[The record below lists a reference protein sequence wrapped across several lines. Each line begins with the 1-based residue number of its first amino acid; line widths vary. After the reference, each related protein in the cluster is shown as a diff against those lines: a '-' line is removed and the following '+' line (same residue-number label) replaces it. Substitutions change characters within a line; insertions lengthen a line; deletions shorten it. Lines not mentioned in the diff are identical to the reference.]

1 MTAVSVYTVTMRIE
15 ENTNSSASKAI
26 YDAQQ
31 ASQAEAINKVAPVQK
46 DQPAQATGTAASV
59 DTYA

>member
-1 MTAVSVYTVTMRIE
+1 MPATNMYTGSMRIE

-31 ASQAEAINKVAPVQK
+31 AAQQEAINKVNPVQK